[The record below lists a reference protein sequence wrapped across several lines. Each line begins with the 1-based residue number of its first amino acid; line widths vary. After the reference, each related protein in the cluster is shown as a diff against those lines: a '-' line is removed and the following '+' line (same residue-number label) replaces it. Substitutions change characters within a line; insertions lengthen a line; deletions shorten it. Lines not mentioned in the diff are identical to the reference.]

1 MKRSKYDDNFK
12 EEILN
17 ECREVGNASMVA
29 RRHDISRDTVYG
41 WIKASKKRGSVS
53 PLPRKKDSRLKEVE
67 NRMKSISTENDRL
80 KKIVADKELEL
91 SILRELRSKSNP
103 I

>member
-17 ECREVGNASMVA
+17 ECREVGNASIVA

-41 WIKASKKRGSVS
+41 WIKASKKRGSVNL
-53 PLPRKKDSRLKEVE
+53 LPR
-67 NRMKSISTENDRL
+67 NREQYHCGIKYLNIM
-80 KKIVADKELEL
+80 KKIIK
-91 SILRELRSKSNP
+91 ISN